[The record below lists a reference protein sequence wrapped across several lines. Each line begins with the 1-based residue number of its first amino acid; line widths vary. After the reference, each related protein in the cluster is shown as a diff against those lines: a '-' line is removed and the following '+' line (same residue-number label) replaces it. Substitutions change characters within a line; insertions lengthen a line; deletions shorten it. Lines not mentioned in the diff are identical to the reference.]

1 MNSDYFGSP
10 QGYRIQKTIRRAVT
24 LEGVGLHTGQQTRVK
39 LVPAGPNHGIVF
51 ERQDLERPARIFA
64 HYDAVVATEMA
75 TTLGYRDWPEARVS
89 TVEHLL
95 AALFAIGITNLTIEV
110 TGSEIPVLDGSAGP
124 FVDAILDAGVVLQ
137 PFSHAVLRILKPVKV
152 YQNGAICEL
161 LPRDRLRLTTSI
173 DFAHPA
179 IGLQTFALELT
190 PRTFKEQ
197 IGAARTFGFLRDVER
212 LKGMQLAL
220 GASLDNVLAFSE
232 REVLNPG
239 GARFADECVR
249 HKLLDA
255 IGDLALC
262 GCWIEGELVSF
273 RGGHS
278 IHLALLKA
286 LREHRSNW
294 EILPPEPL
302 SARSYS
308 EETAPVE
315 LALDGQTGP
324 EIAVYN

>member
-1 MNSDYFGSP
+1 MTPDYFSSP
-10 QGYRIQKTIRRAVT
+10 QGYRIQKTLRRAIA
-24 LEGVGLHTGQQTRVK
+24 LEGIGLHSGLKTRVR
-39 LVPAGPNHGIVF
+39 LVPAAPNHGIVF
-51 ERQDLERPARIFA
+51 ERRDLDRPVRIFA

-75 TTLGYRDWPEARVS
+75 TTLGYRDWPEARIS

-95 AALFAIGITNLTIEV
+95 AALFAMGITNLTVEV
-110 TGSEIPVLDGSAGP
+110 TGSEIPVLDGSASP
-124 FVDAILDAGVVLQ
+124 FVEAILEAGVLLQ

-152 YQNGAICEL
+152 YQDGAICEL

-179 IGLQTFALELT
+179 IGLQTYALELT
-190 PRTFKEQ
+190 PQAFKEQ

-212 LKGMQLAL
+212 LKTHRLAQ
-220 GASLDNVLAFSE
+220 GASIENVLAFSE
-232 REVLNPG
+232 KEVLNPG
-239 GARFADECVR
+239 GTRFPDECVR

-262 GCWIEGELVSF
+262 GCWLEAELVSF

-278 IHLALLKA
+278 IHLATLKA

-294 EILPPEPL
+294 EVLPAEPL
-302 SARSYS
+302 SPRAIPEQAPHRTAM
-308 EETAPVE
+308 ETEPAVE
-315 LALDGQTGP
+315 LAL
-324 EIAVYN
+324 YN